1 MSLPRQVV
9 VVIPLSAMSPPKNDD
24 REIVVSVIIP
34 AFNAALWLE
43 IAVGAAC
50 CQSLRQIE
58 ILVVDDGST
67 DGTVELVRRLAAGDS
82 RIRLVERGN
91 GGVGAARNSGI
102 RAARGKYIAPLDA
115 DDVWHPS
122 KLERQV
128 ERMESGGEETGLV
141 YCWSEKID
149 DTGRVIT
156 HAFRSDLEGWV
167 PRSLVLRNFI
177 GNASVPLF
185 RASALRAVG
194 LYLERSEQAGAQ
206 GCEDWDLAIRIA
218 ERFKVGLVPE
228 TLVSYRQ
235 VDDCMSLNV
244 RSMATSYRTMINRV
258 RARNPELESAVL
270 RWSAGNFH
278 SYLVSKCFLWGD
290 YRGCLSSMVSAVS
303 ADPVLLV
310 NRRFYLMGLKSV
322 IRLLT
327 GTRSRAPW
335 SKTSGA
341 GQTAPSPSK
350 VGSPR
355 RVSWT
360 DSIKRRRMQLLVEE
374 DCLHGEP

>member
-1 MSLPRQVV
+1 MSHRTV
-9 VVIPLSAMSPPKNDD
+9 SSPENDN

-34 AFNAALWLE
+34 AYNAVRWLE
-43 IAVGAAC
+43 IAVASAC
-50 CQSLRQIE
+50 GQSLREIE

-67 DGTVELVRRLAAGDS
+67 DGTGELVRRLAAADA
-82 RIRLVERGN
+82 RIRLVAREN

-115 DDVWHPS
+115 DDVWHPF

-128 ERMESGGEETGLV
+128 ARMEAGGEETGLV

-149 DTGRVIT
+149 ATGRVVT
-156 HAFRSDLEGWV
+156 HAFRSELEGWV
-167 PRSLVLRNFI
+167 PRSLILRNFI

-185 RASALRAVG
+185 RAGALAAVG
-194 LYLERSEQAGAQ
+194 GYLERSEQGGAQ
-206 GCEDWDLAIRIA
+206 GCEDWDLALRVA
-218 ERFKVGLVPE
+218 ERFQVGLVPE

-235 VDDCMSLNV
+235 VGDCMSLDV
-244 RSMATSYRTMINRV
+244 RAMATSYRTMMQRV
-258 RARNPELESAVL
+258 RARNPELGRAVP

-290 YRGCLSSMVSAVS
+290 HRGCLRAMIAAVS

-310 NRRFYLMGLKSV
+310 NRKFYLMGLKSV

-335 SKTSGA
+335 SK
-341 GQTAPSPSK
+341 APGEAPAK
-350 VGSPR
+350 PAARPADPPR
-355 RVSWT
+355 RVSWA
-360 DSIKRRRMQLLVEE
+360 DAIKRRRMQVLIAE
-374 DCLHGEP
+374 DCLHGDR